1 MSKKSVFCKGIC
13 LLGAFGIWTVLI
25 QRIDVRILGETQTQV
40 GFAALNS
47 WFHALTGVHMTLYT
61 ITDWLGLIPVCGCMG
76 FGGLGLYQLI
86 RRKSL
91 RKVDFDILILGIYYV
106 IVILGYLIFEM
117 IPVNYRPVLI
127 EGVAEASYP
136 SSTTLLMLIVLPL
149 YSKTAAEAV
158 HSVDL
163 LRYTETTVLN
173 RMVYWGLFVF
183 LMLLGTVKM
192 ILTVY
197 KAEKVQKSV
206 TVISMV
212 VSAAAVLFLAL
223 AREPYAVTVIFL
235 LFVIKGVLILKM
247 NR

>member
-61 ITDWLGLIPVCGCMG
+61 ITDWLGLIPVCVCMG

-127 EGVAEASYP
+127 EGVVEASYP
-136 SSTTLLMLIVLPL
+136 SSTTLLVL
-149 YSKTAAEAV
+149 
-158 HSVDL
+158 SVMPTLDFQMQC
-163 LRYTETTVLN
+163 RNRKETLKRVIH
-173 RMVYWGLFVF
+173 
-183 LMLLGTVKM
+183 
-192 ILTVY
+192 ILTVLF
-197 KAEKVQKSV
+197 SV
-206 TVISMV
+206 FMV
-212 VSAAAVLFLAL
+212 TGRMICGVHWLTDIVGALFLSGGLFWLYQGAVLYFGK
-223 AREPYAVTVIFL
+223 ET
-235 LFVIKGVLILKM
+235 
-247 NR
+247 